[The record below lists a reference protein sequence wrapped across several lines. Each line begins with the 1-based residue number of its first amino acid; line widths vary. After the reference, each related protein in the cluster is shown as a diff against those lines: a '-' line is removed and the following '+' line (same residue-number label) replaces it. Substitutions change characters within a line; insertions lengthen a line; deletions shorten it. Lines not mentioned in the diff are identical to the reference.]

1 MTPQFQVVSLL
12 VLSFAVTVAALWPV
26 RRIALGFRIM
36 DVPGPRK
43 AHRDPVPY
51 LGGVAI
57 LLGAGVAILVL
68 RPSLWPVLV
77 MLLLL
82 ACMGFVDDVRSLPVW
97 AKLVGEVAVA
107 VSAIGVGFSWH
118 VSDSF
123 ILNAA
128 FSLFWIVGLTNSYNL
143 LDNMDG
149 LASTA
154 AASSLIITAA
164 LVQSTEGLTLPL
176 AGAAIGFLVI
186 NRPKAKMYMGDT
198 GSLMLG
204 FGVAIGS
211 IWAANSTHGL
221 HSFVILAFPVA
232 VALFDTSLVIVSRL
246 LTGRPVQL
254 GGQDHFS
261 HRLRLIGLSPLV
273 ILGVTVWGST
283 IAWACAALA
292 LLYPLAEAWLAVPI
306 ALAFVAAW
314 ALLLRVD
321 PYAVANQPKIEV
333 YREQTGT

>member
-1 MTPQFQVVSLL
+1 MTTVLL
-12 VLSFAVTVAALWPV
+12 VALPFAVTVAALWPL
-26 RRIALGFRIM
+26 RRIALAFRVM

-43 AHRDPVPY
+43 GHKEPVPY
-51 LGGVAI
+51 LGGIAI

-68 RPSLWPVLV
+68 KPDLWPVLG
-77 MLLLL
+77 LL
-82 ACMGFVDDVRSLPVW
+82 AIMAALGFADDVKALPVW
-97 AKLVGEVAVA
+97 AKLAGEVALA
-107 VSAIGVGFSWH
+107 SSAIALGYSWHLTDSFVLNAGFS
-118 VSDSF
+118 
-123 ILNAA
+123 IL
-128 FSLFWIVGLTNSYNL
+128 WIVGLTNSLNL

-154 AASSLIITAA
+154 AAASLIMTAA
-164 LVQSTEGLTLPL
+164 LVHSTMGLTLPL

-186 NRPKAKMYMGDT
+186 NRPYAKMYMGDT

-221 HSFVILAFPVA
+221 HSFVILSFPVA
-232 VALFDTSLVIVSRL
+232 IAIFDTSLVIVSRL
-246 LTGRPVQL
+246 TTGRPVQL

-261 HRLRLIGLSPLV
+261 HRLRLLGMSPYV
-273 ILGVTVWGST
+273 ILAVTVWGSS

-292 LLYPLAEAWLAVPI
+292 LLYPLNEAWLAVPI

-314 ALLLRVD
+314 VLLLRVD
-321 PYAVANQPKIEV
+321 PYAAVKQPRIKV
-333 YREQTGT
+333 YCDQQGT

>member
-1 MTPQFQVVSLL
+1 MTTVIALL
-12 VLSFAVTVAALWPV
+12 GVPFVIAAAALWPL

-43 AHRDPVPY
+43 GHKEPVPY
-51 LGGVAI
+51 LGGIAI
-57 LLGAGVAILVL
+57 LVGAGVAILL
-68 RPSLWPVLV
+68 LKPDLWPVLG
-77 MLLLL
+77 LL
-82 ACMGFVDDVRSLPVW
+82 AIMACLGFVDDIRGLPVW
-97 AKLVGEVAVA
+97 AKLAGEVALA
-107 VSAIGVGFSWH
+107 SSAIALGYSWHLTDSFVLNAGFS
-118 VSDSF
+118 
-123 ILNAA
+123 L
-128 FSLFWIVGLTNSYNL
+128 LWIVGLTNSLNL

-154 AASSLIITAA
+154 AACSLVMTAA
-164 LVQSTEGLTLPL
+164 LVPATAGLTLPL
-176 AGAAIGFLVI
+176 AGAAIGFLII
-186 NRPKAKMYMGDT
+186 NRPYAKMYMGDT

-221 HSFVILAFPVA
+221 HSFVILSFPVA
-232 VALFDTSLVIVSRL
+232 IAIFDTSLVIVSRL
-246 LTGRPVQL
+246 TTGRPVQL

-261 HRLRLIGLSPLV
+261 HRLRLLGMSPYV
-273 ILGVTVWGST
+273 ILGVTVWGSS

-314 ALLLRVD
+314 VLLLRVD
-321 PYAVANQPKIEV
+321 PYAVANQPRIEV
-333 YREQTGT
+333 YRDQTGT